1 MNSVPAVPMQ
11 ARPAPLDSLST
22 TGRPQEIVLIG
33 ASLAHLEFMA
43 QLRAKPLT
51 QARVTLVSPDA
62 RMLPVNRLADI
73 LSGEAELA
81 ACHIGLQDLARACG
95 VGWEHDKVTRLDL
108 ASQRITLAGGRTLRF
123 DWLSLSPRCW
133 DDRKPLNTQMT
144 GALDHGLFTH
154 PLEHFLALWPRVMDL
169 NLRGNLRITVLAGG
183 EAGAEIAFA
192 IKHHFPQAS
201 MTWVTGGATTEEQGP
216 ENGGLEAALK
226 AADITVLHD
235 HAVGI
240 SHGSVRLACGASLVC
255 DVPIVADSL
264 GPPQWLRDSGL
275 LPQPEADPAQ
285 AGSQPAVDTWSR
297 CTGHPQ
303 VFLAEEADNALGH
316 NLAAS
321 VHGTALRA
329 ASSPRGNYWRGLFHN
344 PGVLLQWEPMPLRG
358 ALLRWVRAAHV
369 RKLLGRYQTGHAPPV
384 LPNAA
389 EMAEV
394 VEPDETRQAH
404 KAR

>member
-1 MNSVPAVPMQ
+1 MP

-22 TGRPQEIVLIG
+22 TGRPQEIVLVG

-43 QLRAKPLT
+43 QLRAKPMT
-51 QARVTLVSPDA
+51 QARVTLVSSDTQ
-62 RMLPVNRLADI
+62 MLPDNRLADI
-73 LSGEAELA
+73 LSGDAELA
-81 ACHIGLQDLARACG
+81 ACHIGLQDLALACG
-95 VGWEHDKVTRLDL
+95 VGWEHEKVVRLDL
-108 ASQRITLAGGRTLRF
+108 SSQRITLTGGRSLRF

-133 DDRKPLNTQMT
+133 DDRKPLDTQMS

-169 NLRGNLRITVLAGG
+169 NPRGNLRIAVLAGG
-183 EAGAEIAFA
+183 RAGAEIAFA
-192 IKHHFPQAS
+192 IKQRLPQAS
-201 MTWVTGGATTEEQGP
+201 MTWVTVGATTEAQGP
-216 ENGGLEAALK
+216 QNGDLEAALK

-240 SHGSVRLACGASLVC
+240 GHGSVRLACGASLVC
-255 DVPIVADSL
+255 DVPIVADNL

-275 LPQPEADPAQ
+275 LPPLEADH
-285 AGSQPAVDTWSR
+285 AGPESRPTVDTWSR

-303 VFLAEEADNALGH
+303 VFLAAEADNALGH

-329 ASSPRGNYWRGLFHN
+329 ASSPRGNSWRGLFHN

-358 ALLRWVRAAHV
+358 ALLRWVKAAHDH
-369 RKLLGRYQTGHAPPV
+369 KLLGRYQTGHA
-384 LPNAA
+384 LPEPAVP
-389 EMAEV
+389 AEV
-394 VEPDETRQAH
+394 TRPDESRQAEH
-404 KAR
+404 RG

>member
-95 VGWEHDKVTRLDL
+95 VGWEHDKVARLDL

-169 NLRGNLRITVLAGG
+169 NPRGNLRITVLAGG

>member
-1 MNSVPAVPMQ
+1 MQ

-108 ASQRITLAGGRTLRF
+108 ASQRMTLAGGRTLRF

-169 NLRGNLRITVLAGG
+169 NPRGNLRITVLAGG

-358 ALLRWVRAAHV
+358 VLLRWVRAAHV

-394 VEPDETRQAH
+394 VEPDETRPAH

>member
-1 MNSVPAVPMQ
+1 MQ

-169 NLRGNLRITVLAGG
+169 NPRGNLRITVLAGG

-384 LPNAA
+384 PPNAA

-394 VEPDETRQAH
+394 VGPDETRQAH

>member
-1 MNSVPAVPMQ
+1 
-11 ARPAPLDSLST
+11 
-22 TGRPQEIVLIG
+22 
-33 ASLAHLEFMA
+33 
-43 QLRAKPLT
+43 
-51 QARVTLVSPDA
+51 
-62 RMLPVNRLADI
+62 
-73 LSGEAELA
+73 
-81 ACHIGLQDLARACG
+81 
-95 VGWEHDKVTRLDL
+95 LDL
-108 ASQRITLAGGRTLRF
+108 SSQRITLAGGRTLRF

-133 DDRKPLNTQMT
+133 DDRKPLDTQMT
-144 GALDHGLFTH
+144 GALDHGLFTQ

-169 NLRGNLRITVLAGG
+169 NPRGNLRITVLAGR

-192 IKHHFPQAS
+192 IKHRLPQAS

-216 ENGGLEAALK
+216 QHGDLEAALK

-384 LPNAA
+384 PPNAA

>member
-1 MNSVPAVPMQ
+1 MQ

-62 RMLPVNRLADI
+62 RMLPINRLADI

-81 ACHIGLQDLARACG
+81 ACHIGLKDLARACG

-133 DDRKPLNTQMT
+133 DDRKPLDTQMS

-154 PLEHFLALWPRVMDL
+154 PLEHFLALWPRVLDL
-169 NLRGNLRITVLAGG
+169 NPRGNLRIAVLAGG
-183 EAGAEIAFA
+183 ESGAEIAFA
-192 IKHHFPQAS
+192 IKHRLPQAS
-201 MTWVTGGATTEEQGP
+201 LTWVTGGAATHEPAIAEGAL
-216 ENGGLEAALK
+216 GAALK

-235 HAVGI
+235 HAVSI
-240 SHGSVRLACGASLVC
+240 SQGSLRLGCGANLVC

-275 LPQPEADPAQ
+275 LPPPQTDQPGMD
-285 AGSQPAVDTWSR
+285 SRPAVDAWSR

-303 VFLAEEADNALGH
+303 VFLAADADNALGH

-329 ASSPRGNYWRGLFHN
+329 ASTPRGTYWHGLFGR
-344 PGVLLQWEPMPLRG
+344 PGDFLLWEPAPLRG
-358 ALLRWVRAAHV
+358 TLLRWAKASHDQRLLSRYRNGTALPAA
-369 RKLLGRYQTGHAPPV
+369 AA
-384 LPNAA
+384 NAEA
-389 EMAEV
+389 AT
-394 VEPDETRQAH
+394 PDE
-404 KAR
+404 AR

>member
-1 MNSVPAVPMQ
+1 MQ
-11 ARPAPLDSLST
+11 TRPAPLDSLST
-22 TGRPQEIVLIG
+22 TGRPQEIVLVG

-43 QLRAKPLT
+43 QLRANPMT
-51 QARVTLVSPDA
+51 QARVTLVSPDTQ
-62 RMLPVNRLADI
+62 MLPDNRLADI
-73 LSGEAELA
+73 LSGDAELA
-81 ACHIGLQDLARACG
+81 ACHIGLQDLALACG
-95 VGWEHDKVTRLDL
+95 VGWEHDKVARLDL
-108 ASQRITLAGGRTLRF
+108 SSQRITLAGGRSLRF

-144 GALDHGLFTH
+144 GALAHGLFTQ

-169 NLRGNLRITVLAGG
+169 NPRGNLRITVIAGR

-192 IKHHFPQAS
+192 IKHRLPQAS
-201 MTWVTGGATTEEQGP
+201 MTWVTGGATTEEGP
-216 ENGGLEAALK
+216 QHGELEAALK

-255 DVPIVADSL
+255 DVPIVANSL

-275 LPQPEADPAQ
+275 LPPLEADH
-285 AGSQPAVDTWSR
+285 AGPESPPTVDTWSR

-303 VFLAEEADNALGH
+303 VFLAAEADNALGH

-329 ASSPRGNYWRGLFHN
+329 ASSLRGNYWRGLFQN
-344 PGVLLQWEPMPLRG
+344 PGVLLQWEPMPLRS
-358 ALLRWVRAAHV
+358 ALLRWAKAAHDH
-369 RKLLGRYQTGHAPPV
+369 RLLGRYQTGQARPKV
-384 LPNAA
+384 AA
-389 EMAEV
+389 S
-394 VEPDETRQAH
+394 VEATRPDEAH
-404 KAR
+404 PAEHKG

>member
-1 MNSVPAVPMQ
+1 MQ

-81 ACHIGLQDLARACG
+81 ACHIGLQDLARTCG
-95 VGWEHDKVTRLDL
+95 VGWEHDKVARLDL

-169 NLRGNLRITVLAGG
+169 NPRGNLRITVLAGG

-303 VFLAEEADNALGH
+303 VFLAAEADNALGH

-384 LPNAA
+384 PPNAA

-394 VEPDETRQAH
+394 VEPDETRPAH

>member
-169 NLRGNLRITVLAGG
+169 NPRGNLRITVLAGG

>member
-1 MNSVPAVPMQ
+1 MQ

-22 TGRPQEIVLIG
+22 TGRPQEIVLVG

-43 QLRAKPLT
+43 QLRAKPMT
-51 QARVTLVSPDA
+51 QARVTLVSPDTQ
-62 RMLPVNRLADI
+62 MLPDNRLADI
-73 LSGEAELA
+73 LSGDAELA
-81 ACHIGLQDLARACG
+81 TCHIGLQDLALACG
-95 VGWEHDKVTRLDL
+95 VTWEHDKVARLDL
-108 ASQRITLAGGRTLRF
+108 SSQRITLAGGRSLRF

-144 GALDHGLFTH
+144 GALAHGLFTQ

-169 NLRGNLRITVLAGG
+169 NPRGNLRITVLAGR

-192 IKHHFPQAS
+192 IKHRLPQAS
-201 MTWVTGGATTEEQGP
+201 MTWVTGRATTEEQGP
-216 ENGGLEAALK
+216 QLGDLEAALK

-255 DVPIVADSL
+255 DVPIVANSL

-275 LPQPEADPAQ
+275 LPPLEADH
-285 AGSQPAVDTWSR
+285 AGSESPPTVDTWSR

-303 VFLAEEADNALGH
+303 VFLAAEADNALGH

-329 ASSPRGNYWRGLFHN
+329 ASSLRGNYWRGLFHN
-344 PGVLLQWEPMPLRG
+344 PGVLLQWEPMPLRS
-358 ALLRWVRAAHV
+358 ALLRWAKAAHDH
-369 RKLLGRYQTGHAPPV
+369 RLLGRYQTGQARPK
-384 LPNAA
+384 AA
-389 EMAEV
+389 AS
-394 VEPDETRQAH
+394 VEATRPDEAH
-404 KAR
+404 PAEHGG